1 MNYHELSINAIR
13 RKNLCESAKS
23 VVAKNNLHLISA
35 ICGRKK
41 KSAVAR
47 TITVAICQR
56 NPLVAD
62 ILIFATAVSW
72 RYSEIFSRRFR
83 TARNLMHRNS
93 LIISKGIF
101 SRL

>member
-1 MNYHELSINAIR
+1 MNYPLMPSGGKICV
-13 RKNLCESAKS
+13 NLR
-23 VVAKNNLHLISA
+23 NLWSQKI
-35 ICGRKK
+35 
-41 KSAVAR
+41 
-47 TITVAICQR
+47 ITVAICQR

-62 ILIFATAVSW
+62 TLIFATAVSW

-83 TARNLMHRNS
+83 TARNLTHRNS